1 MGILL
6 FNPKYLIVWETF
18 DKNGLKIVL
27 FNEEFWDV
35 FIKDLIMIRLGLV
48 GYHLAKLALI
58 GSGSKYRCSKW
69 FFIVFVVLLL
79 YILLN
84 VIFWFFSLNFYIC
97 LEDTFVANDE
107 LVNKL
112 YEACCRWSLVIIDG
126 KAILKYLLNN
136 EVSIIP
142 LVIFARILRISV
154 DFQGPDVRLDLMRIL
169 TVEWIALR
177 GEIVQAAS
185 ERPDVNLG
193 GKLVLLAAF

>member
-35 FIKDLIMIRLGLV
+35 FVKDLIMIRLGLV

-84 VIFWFFSLNFYIC
+84 VIF
-97 LEDTFVANDE
+97 
-107 LVNKL
+107 
-112 YEACCRWSLVIIDG
+112 
-126 KAILKYLLNN
+126 
-136 EVSIIP
+136 
-142 LVIFARILRISV
+142 
-154 DFQGPDVRLDLMRIL
+154 
-169 TVEWIALR
+169 
-177 GEIVQAAS
+177 
-185 ERPDVNLG
+185 
-193 GKLVLLAAF
+193 